1 MIKAVALALQKV
13 PQCNSS
19 WTNDYIRQY
28 HNINISV
35 VVQTDKGLFVPVV
48 KDADKKGLSAI
59 GENVKALAQ
68 IMTKASTQSLSFI
81 VIFPSFTV
89 IPKS

>member
-1 MIKAVALALQKV
+1 MIKATALALQKV

-35 VVQTDKGLFVPVV
+35 AVQTDKGLFVPVV
-48 KDADKKGLSAI
+48 KDADKKELSAI
-59 GENVKALAQ
+59 AEDVKALAQ

>member
-1 MIKAVALALQKV
+1 MIKAAALALQKV

-35 VVQTDKGLFVPVV
+35 AVQTDKGLFVPVV

-68 IMTKASTQSLSFI
+68 IMTKASTQSLSFT
-81 VIFPSFTV
+81 VIFRSFTV
-89 IPKS
+89 IPES